1 METSTPLP
9 PLVHSPASAAQRLSM
24 ATRTFYDLIAS
35 GEIRS
40 FKQGKRRLVP
50 DTELQRYVERKLA
63 QAEAA

>member
-1 METSTPLP
+1 MDNPTLP
-9 PLVHSPASAAQRLSM
+9 PLVHSPDSAARRLSM

-50 DTELQRYVERKLA
+50 DTELQRYVERKMG
-63 QAEAA
+63 EVAA